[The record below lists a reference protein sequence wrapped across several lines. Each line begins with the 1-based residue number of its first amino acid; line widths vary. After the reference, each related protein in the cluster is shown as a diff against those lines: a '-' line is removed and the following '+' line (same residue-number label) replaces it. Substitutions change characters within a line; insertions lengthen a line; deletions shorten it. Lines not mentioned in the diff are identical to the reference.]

1 MARSHFMMTTADGA
15 GPRRA
20 FRPAALVATLIAASV
35 IPAPQAAAQARA
47 GGHVLY
53 LNELFDGST
62 GYGGRVEFDLDFLVE
77 ELVVGGTY
85 DRVFPEC
92 GECTFWEAGGQV
104 GFYSGIA
111 LVGMGLSFSR
121 FENPEAEAET
131 MIEDDWS
138 WSLLA
143 SIRYP
148 LKGFFTPF
156 FEIRNELGEGILN
169 SQTLVLGIF
178 LGPSNRRVDSGTSGS
193 RTR

>member
-1 MARSHFMMTTADGA
+1 MARPYSMMAAADGA
-15 GPRRA
+15 GPRRVLG
-20 FRPAALVATLIAASV
+20 PAVAVATLIAASL
-35 IPAPQAAAQARA
+35 IAAAPAAAQARA

-77 ELVVGGTY
+77 ELVLGGTY

-92 GECTFWEAGGQV
+92 GECTYWEAGGQV
-104 GFYSGIA
+104 GFYSGIGH
-111 LVGMGLSFSR
+111 LGMGLSFSR
-121 FENPEAEAET
+121 FESPEAEAET
-131 MIEDDWS
+131 MIEDDWT

-178 LGPSNRRVDSGTSGS
+178 LGPNDRRVGGGTSGS